1 MVSCSKFYTTWKNAF
16 NVVEALDLLRWLVSS
31 TLEALL
37 HARRDL
43 VLVERDVR
51 SMLGDAN

>member
-1 MVSCSKFYTTWKNAF
+1 VVSCSKFYTTWKNAF

>member
-1 MVSCSKFYTTWKNAF
+1 VVSCSKFYATWKNAF
-16 NVVEALDLLRWLVSS
+16 NVVEALDLLRRLMSS
-31 TLEALL
+31 ALEAPL

-51 SMLGDAN
+51 SMIGDTN

>member
-1 MVSCSKFYTTWKNAF
+1 VVSCSKFYATWKNAF
-16 NVVEALDLLRWLVSS
+16 NVVEALDLLVSS
-31 TLEALL
+31 TLEAPL

>member
-1 MVSCSKFYTTWKNAF
+1 MVKA
-16 NVVEALDLLRWLVSS
+16 VDLLHRLMSS

-37 HARRDL
+37 HARQDL

>member
-1 MVSCSKFYTTWKNAF
+1 MVSCSKFYATWKNAF

-31 TLEALL
+31 TLEAPL

>member
-1 MVSCSKFYTTWKNAF
+1 MKNAF
-16 NVVEALDLLRWLVSS
+16 NMVKAIDLLRWLMSS
-31 TLEALL
+31 TLKGLL